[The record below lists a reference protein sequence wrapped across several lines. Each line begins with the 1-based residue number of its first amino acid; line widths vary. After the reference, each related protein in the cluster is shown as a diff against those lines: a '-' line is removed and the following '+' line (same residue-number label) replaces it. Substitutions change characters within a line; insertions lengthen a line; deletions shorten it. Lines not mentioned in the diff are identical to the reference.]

1 MDKNEKKKL
10 LENYDFNLK
19 DFALFLSVMKD
30 KRAYKN
36 VLEIIM
42 NRENIVLKDIKVEEV
57 VLNEQGKRAIRLDAW
72 ALDEE
77 DIQYAIEMQNDTT
90 TDFIPKRS
98 RYYQGML
105 DAPIL
110 KSGKKTKYKH
120 LPKTYII
127 FITEADIFGRDLA
140 CYTFENRCKEIPE
153 LMLEDDA
160 TKIFLNMTS
169 KNGTKELVSLLQYM
183 KHTTLENPEVIKKDK
198 KLLELDRI
206 VTEVKQSEEWEAVQ
220 MNILEIGEQKGREQG
235 LKQGLEQG
243 LEQGLKKGLTL
254 GEEQVKKVNELNRKL
269 AELNRVDDILKAA
282 TDKEYQ
288 QKLFEEF
295 KI

>member
-1 MDKNEKKKL
+1 
-10 LENYDFNLK
+10 
-19 DFALFLSVMKD
+19 
-30 KRAYKN
+30 
-36 VLEIIM
+36 
-42 NRENIVLKDIKVEEV
+42 
-57 VLNEQGKRAIRLDAW
+57 
-72 ALDEE
+72 
-77 DIQYAIEMQNDTT
+77 
-90 TDFIPKRS
+90 
-98 RYYQGML
+98 ML

-127 FITEADIFGRDLA
+127 FITEADIFGKDLA

-153 LMLEDDA
+153 LMLEDDT

-169 KNGTKELVSLLQYM
+169 KNGSKELVSFLQYM

-235 LKQGLEQG
+235 LER
-243 LEQGLKKGLTL
+243 
-254 GEEQVKKVNELNRKL
+254 VNELNRKL
-269 AELNRVDDILKAA
+269 AELNRVGDILKAA

-295 KI
+295 SI

>member
-1 MDKNEKKKL
+1 MNHNEKEKL
-10 LENYDFNLK
+10 FKNYDFNLK

-42 NRENIVLKDIKVEEV
+42 NRENIVLKDIKVEEG

-72 ALDEE
+72 ALDEK

-127 FITEADIFGRDLA
+127 FITEADIFGKDLA
-140 CYTFENRCKEIPE
+140 CYTFENRCIEIPE

-169 KNGTKELVSLLQYM
+169 KNGSKELVSLLQYM
-183 KHTTLENPEVIKKDK
+183 KHTTLENPEVIKKGK

-220 MNILEIGEQKGREQG
+220 MNILEIGEQRGHELG

-243 LEQGLKKGLTL
+243 LEQI
-254 GEEQVKKVNELNRKL
+254 KKVNELNRRL
-269 AELNRVDDILKAA
+269 AELGRVDDIIKAS
-282 TDKEYQ
+282 TDEEYQ
-288 QKLFEEF
+288 KKLFEEF
-295 KI
+295 EI

>member
-1 MDKNEKKKL
+1 
-10 LENYDFNLK
+10 
-19 DFALFLSVMKD
+19 
-30 KRAYKN
+30 
-36 VLEIIM
+36 
-42 NRENIVLKDIKVEEV
+42 
-57 VLNEQGKRAIRLDAW
+57 
-72 ALDEE
+72 
-77 DIQYAIEMQNDTT
+77 
-90 TDFIPKRS
+90 
-98 RYYQGML
+98 
-105 DAPIL
+105 
-110 KSGKKTKYKH
+110 
-120 LPKTYII
+120 
-127 FITEADIFGRDLA
+127 
-140 CYTFENRCKEIPE
+140 
-153 LMLEDDA
+153 MLEDDA

-169 KNGTKELVSLLQYM
+169 KNGSKELVSLLQYM

-243 LEQGLKKGLTL
+243 LKRGLDEGLTI
-254 GEEQVKKVNELNRKL
+254 GEEKVNELNRKL